1 MTGGTPAVFVRE
13 GEQMGYRTILYVSND
28 DDQNEQRLR
37 IARALA
43 SRWHGRLIVLHITP
57 PVIIPVGFAEGLA
70 YIPPEVTESQQAS
83 AALITEKLKE
93 DFRRVC
99 EPFGDVP
106 AEWRHV
112 QGEPAA
118 LAIQAALAADLTVIG
133 AAPTSGIDA
142 LARSLVEDLVLG
154 SGGPVLVLP
163 AGWSEA
169 TIGRHVVLAWNRS
182 REAARALHDSRG
194 FMREA
199 EQTAVVSLGEDYAAS
214 VADVVA
220 SQQAHGIATEADS
233 RPDDS
238 DAGNALLAIA
248 ADRGADLLAMGAY
261 GRGRL
266 SELILGGATRDVL
279 REARLPVLFSA

>member
-1 MTGGTPAVFVRE
+1 
-13 GEQMGYRTILYVSND
+13 MGYRTILYVAND
-28 DDQNEQRLR
+28 DDGNEQRLR
-37 IARALA
+37 IARSLA
-43 SRWHGRLIVLHITP
+43 GRWQGRLVVLHITP
-57 PVIIPVGFAEGLA
+57 PLIFPVGFAEGLA

-83 AALITEKLKE
+83 AALITEKMKE

-106 AEWRHV
+106 AEWRHE
-112 QGEPAA
+112 QGDPSVI
-118 LAIQAALAADLTVIG
+118 AIGAALAADLTVIG

-142 LARSLVEDLVLG
+142 LVRSLVEELILG

-169 TIGRHVVLAWNRS
+169 KIGRHVVLAWNRS
-182 REAARALHDSRG
+182 REAARALHDSRT

-199 EQTAVVSLGEDYAAS
+199 EETAVVSLGEAYADS
-214 VADVVA
+214 VADVIA
-220 SQQAHGIATEADS
+220 SLRAHGIAAEADS
-233 RPDDS
+233 RPDEG
-238 DAGNALLAIA
+238 DAGNALLGIA

-261 GRGRL
+261 GRARL
-266 SELILGGATRDVL
+266 RELILGGATRDVL